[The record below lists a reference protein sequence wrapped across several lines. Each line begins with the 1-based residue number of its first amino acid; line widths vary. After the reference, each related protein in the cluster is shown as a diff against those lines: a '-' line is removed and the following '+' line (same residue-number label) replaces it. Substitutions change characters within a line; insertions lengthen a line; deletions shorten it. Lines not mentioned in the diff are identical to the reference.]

1 MAPPKIM
8 VAEND
13 SLSAVEL
20 QSRLRAMGYAVT
32 RIVGSKEEAIERA
45 VRDYPHLALIDIKLP
60 NDADGIELGR
70 LLQER
75 YRIPVI
81 YVTSRADEET
91 VRRAAAT
98 YPLNYLIPPLTDE
111 AFRAAIEIG
120 LHRHW
125 RDSVVQE
132 SSKVL
137 TTTLEVLGGAMIL
150 TDERGFIRK
159 MSSVAEELTGWKN
172 SETTDKHLRDVYV
185 LRDENTGELVEDPLS
200 IMHLKSEILPTATRY
215 VLISRNRIP
224 IPVVTAIVGVN
235 DRDGELD
242 GMIVAFQDSSQ
253 MVMPEQFW
261 NSYAANLHLSG
272 LLLCNQ
278 GHYNQAEHCFK
289 RALLIWERHL
299 ESDNPKVSRTLE
311 GLAEVCEKTGRIEKA
326 KELRARA
333 AALRAGVPFES

>member
-1 MAPPKIM
+1 M
-8 VAEND
+8 VAENE
-13 SLSAVEL
+13 SLSAVQL
-20 QSRLRAMGYAVT
+20 QNRLRAMGYAVT
-32 RIVGSKEEAIERA
+32 RIVSSKEEAIERA
-45 VRDYPHLALIDIKLP
+45 DRDHPHLALLDIKLP
-60 NDADGIELGR
+60 NDADGIELAR

-81 YVTSRADEET
+81 YVTSQADEET

-98 YPLNYLIPPLTDE
+98 YPLNYLVPPLTDE

-120 LHRHW
+120 LHRHR
-125 RDSVVQE
+125 RDSAVQE

-150 TDERGFIRK
+150 TDEHGFIRK
-159 MSSVAEELTGWKN
+159 MSSVAEELTGWKD
-172 SETTDKHLRDVYV
+172 SETTAKHLREVYV
-185 LRDENTGELVEDPLS
+185 LRDEDTGEIVKDPLS
-200 IMHLKSEILPTATRY
+200 IMHLKSEIVPTATRY
-215 VLISRNRIP
+215 ALISRNGIP

-235 DRDGELD
+235 DCEGDLD

-278 GHYNQAEHCFK
+278 GHYGQAERCFK
-289 RALLIWERHL
+289 RALTIWERHL
-299 ESDNPKVSRTLE
+299 ERDNPKLSRTLE
-311 GLAEVCEKTGRIEKA
+311 GLAEVCERTGNIDKA